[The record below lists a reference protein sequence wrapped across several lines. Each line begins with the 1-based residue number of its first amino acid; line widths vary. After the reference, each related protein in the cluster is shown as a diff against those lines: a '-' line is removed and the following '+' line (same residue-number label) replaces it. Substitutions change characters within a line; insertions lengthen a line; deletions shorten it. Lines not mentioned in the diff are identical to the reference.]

1 MSKTINYILIVVGGG
16 ITFYAQAE
24 EQQNEYIL
32 IGGVAMLMLGIY
44 RLART
49 IPSKVEKEEGTD
61 DNDILNH

>member
-32 IGGVAMLMLGIY
+32 IGGVVMLMLGIY

-49 IPSKVEKEEGTD
+49 IPSRFEKEEGKD